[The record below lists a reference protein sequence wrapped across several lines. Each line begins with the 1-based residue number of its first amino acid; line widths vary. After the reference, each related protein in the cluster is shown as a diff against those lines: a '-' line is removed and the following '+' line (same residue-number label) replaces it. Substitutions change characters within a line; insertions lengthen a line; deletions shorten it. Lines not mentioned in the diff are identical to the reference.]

1 MIEVES
7 KSNRG
12 ALVELITKK
21 IVLENT
27 FSIVDDL
34 KEKLEN
40 EFNLNLNFKVNVSEV
55 KNINGFNSVD
65 IHFED
70 VDGKILSSTS
80 TIIHKNEITNF

>member
-27 FSIVDDL
+27 FSNDL
-34 KEKLEN
+34 KEKLET

-70 VDGKILSSTS
+70 VDGKILCSTS